1 MKKRNKIIL
10 TIIIF
15 VGISYFAYAKF
26 FSNSWEENQNFTLEP
41 TIITVEEKDFNSG
54 IQITGKTK
62 IKNEQSIK
70 FNKTGRVE
78 EVLFSAGENVLK
90 WQTIAKI
97 DDSKARSEIQKA
109 ALNLENAQLK
119 LTQYE
124 ENLENISLKR
134 IHLDIQSLESQ
145 IKQTKTQLD
154 YQQKNKQEE
163 IQQKYLSLVELKN
176 NYKILEKEVKKNIS
190 SYNLSDEQKQ
200 NIIASKR
207 LEIKSLEEKYKK
219 LDENFD
225 EQLQKNI
232 NIYISQLENSYY
244 LLESD
249 NINIDNTLTQV
260 NKIYWFED
268 EDKMDNYE
276 LFSAK
281 DTSYKNDA
289 RSYAYQVKESFK
301 QYKKSFDSIENTSDA
316 KNIIAT
322 LEINR
327 KLQTQLA
334 QLWNTL
340 ASAFENSIESVDFSS
355 GEISSYASTY
365 LWVHS
370 SATSKIWSLKN
381 TIDELKTADSV
392 EKITQDLENE
402 KQSLQ
407 NSIAQSKIDIQ
418 QVNDNQDFLT
428 QTAQYN
434 IENENIR
441 LKKAKSEIAQQELA
455 FEEFSKNQDEKI
467 AQDTIWFQRLQIQ
480 YDEKLKEKNELLEK
494 QKNQE
499 YLFLVNDVKQAK
511 VELEDSYN
519 ALEDYYLQAPFDGI
533 ITKNDIKPGDRLT
546 PDSQNSISIVDP
558 NTIEINTQV
567 SQSDIVK
574 ISIWDSAK
582 IVLDAYEEK
591 TFSGSITEI
600 ETTPTD
606 NNGISKFNTKIS
618 LNNPENLKLFS
629 GMQANITVE
638 LEKIPKGVVVPF
650 ISVNTDLDGK
660 KYVNKIWENGE
671 KSKVFIEVWYTDG
684 EYYQVLEWL
693 NSWDQIEQMDLDMS
707 QFSNNY
713 DF

>member
-26 FSNSWEENQNFTLEP
+26 FSNSWEKNQNFTLEP

-54 IQITGKTK
+54 IQITWKTK

-78 EVLFSAGENVLK
+78 EVLFSAGESVLK

-289 RSYAYQVKESFK
+289 RSYVYEVKESFK
-301 QYKKSFDSIENTSDA
+301 QYKKSFNSIENTSDA

-327 KLQTQLA
+327 NLQTQLA

-340 ASAFENSIESVDFSS
+340 ASAFENSIESIDFSS

-370 SATSKIWSLKN
+370 SATSKISSLKN

-582 IVLDAYEEK
+582 IILDAYEEK

-671 KSKVFIEVWYTDG
+671 KSKVFIEIWYTDG

>member
-78 EVLFSAGENVLK
+78 EVLFSAGESVLK

-190 SYNLSDEQKQ
+190 SYNLTDEQKQ

-289 RSYAYQVKESFK
+289 ISYVYEVKESFK
-301 QYKKSFDSIENTSDA
+301 QYKKSFNSIENTSDA

-340 ASAFENSIESVDFSS
+340 ASAFENSIESIDFSS

-370 SATSKIWSLKN
+370 SATSKFSSLKN

-441 LKKAKSEIAQQELA
+441 LKKAKSEIVQQELA

>member
-10 TIIIF
+10 TIIVI
-15 VGISYFAYAKF
+15 VSIWYFAYAKF
-26 FSNSWEENQNFTLEP
+26 FSNSWEQNQNFTLEP

-70 FNKTGRVE
+70 FNKTWRVE
-78 EVLFSAGENVLK
+78 EVLFTAGESVSK

-97 DDSKARSEIQKA
+97 DDSKAKSEIQKA

-200 NIIASKR
+200 NIIASKL

-249 NINIDNTLTQV
+249 SINIDNTLTQV

-289 RSYAYQVKESFK
+289 RSYAYEVKELYK
-301 QYKKSFDSIENTSDA
+301 QYKKSFNSIENSSDA
-316 KNIIAT
+316 KNIIVT

-340 ASAFENSIESVDFSS
+340 ASAFENSIESIDFSS
-355 GEISSYASTY
+355 GEISSYAWTY

-370 SATSKIWSLKN
+370 SATSKISSLKN
-381 TIDELKTADSV
+381 TIDELKTADSI
-392 EKITQDLENE
+392 EKITQDLQNE
-402 KQSLQ
+402 KQWLQ

-441 LKKAKSEIAQQELA
+441 LKKAKSEITQQELA

-467 AQDTIWFQRLQIQ
+467 AQDTIWFERLQIQ

-494 QKNQE
+494 EKNQE
-499 YLFLVNDVKQAK
+499 YLFLVNDVKQAQ

-582 IVLDAYEEK
+582 IILDAYEEK
-591 TFSGSITEI
+591 IFSGSITEI

-671 KSKVFIEVWYTDG
+671 KTKVFIEVWYTDW

-707 QFSNNY
+707 QFSTNY